1 MSGFTP
7 KADTCSV
14 SACPLRANSGHGPH
28 RAPLCVR
35 RICLAYLSTAMSTN
49 TVIATIAMPTDP
61 TTLAHHN
68 VLVARGGRRL
78 KGGNR
83 NATHATAQATQA
95 STKIGLVNST
105 SPANKNIIAYT
116 ACHEMNA
123 TPIPRAG

>member
-1 MSGFTP
+1 MCGAVVHVCFGP
-7 KADTCSV
+7 RADM
-14 SACPLRANSGHGPH
+14 AHIAHLM
-28 RAPLCVR
+28 RAPC
-35 RICLAYLSTAMSTN
+35 ICLTYLSTAMSTN
-49 TVIATIAMPTDP
+49 TVIATIAIPAHP

-83 NATHATAQATQA
+83 NATHATTQATHA

-105 SPANKNIIAYT
+105 SPANKNISAYT
-116 ACHEMNA
+116 ACHKMNA